1 MATHQE
7 IVEGLRRALLCAGF
21 PMTQKD
27 TQHDAY
33 LEAVA
38 KYVESLVDHKALVEA
53 RDLVKRSE
61 LALLEAKKHI
71 AAPTRPAG
79 TEVYVVIKTAD
90 GYFAI
95 PEGMQNEGE
104 ANCERIV
111 VLPGPRPEKPVEL
124 ERVHALTV
132 LQEFAGWRA
141 GGDPHA
147 VGNMR
152 KALRTVFGKWCPV
165 SSGQPR
171 EVLPAFFDLIRAIA
185 SGEDATAHRAMQNQ
199 AWWTPKMNA
208 ALDAVDKLARTAKGP
223 KDLTQQVKRL
233 QAAVLSLGFGQQDT
247 FVEEVRRDYD
257 AG

>member
-1 MATHQE
+1 MPTQQE
-7 IVEGLRRALLCAGF
+7 IISGLRRILNHASF
-21 PMTQKD
+21 PLSDDSRQ
-27 TQHDAY
+27 QHEFFVLTAR
-33 LEAVA
+33 
-38 KYVESLVDHKALVEA
+38 YVETL
-53 RDLVKRSE
+53 
-61 LALLEAKKHI
+61 LA
-71 AAPTRPAG
+71 AATRPAG

-104 ANCERIV
+104 ANCERIE

-124 ERVHALTV
+124 EREHALAV

-165 SSGQPR
+165 SSGQSR

-208 ALDAVDKLARTAKGP
+208 ALDAVDKLARITKEP
-223 KDLTQQVKRL
+223 KDPTQQVKRL
-233 QAAVLSLGFGQQDT
+233 QAAVLELAQLTIGRST
-247 FVEEVRRDYD
+247 RAIEEVRRDHD